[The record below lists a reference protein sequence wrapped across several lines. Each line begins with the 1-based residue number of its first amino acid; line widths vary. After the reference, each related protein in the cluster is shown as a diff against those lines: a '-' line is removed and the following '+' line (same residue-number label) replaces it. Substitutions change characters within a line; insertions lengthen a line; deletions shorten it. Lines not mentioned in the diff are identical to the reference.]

1 MTLDVDLTGLEVK
14 AAISFLNWTA
24 AKLKAGLLG
33 RRDRRLVSDALRE
46 LLSAH
51 PNLSRVE
58 DLLAKIET
66 TPDGLSFIRS
76 QLAAAKK
83 AARGRPEVSGREGR
97 PAKATPRAAVRRR
110 QQPEGKAPATRPK
123 AK

>member
-1 MTLDVDLTGLEVK
+1 VALAVDVTGLEVK

-33 RRDRRLVSDALRE
+33 RRDRRLVSAALQE
-46 LLSAH
+46 LLSTH

-66 TPDGLSFIRS
+66 TPDGLSFVRA
-76 QLAAAKK
+76 QLGAAKK
-83 AARGRPEVSGREGR
+83 AARRGAEPVREGKHAR
-97 PAKATPRAAVRRR
+97 AIPRLVAQRRKPREGGARAAHRKR
-110 QQPEGKAPATRPK
+110 K
-123 AK
+123 

>member
-1 MTLDVDLTGLEVK
+1 VVSSHNVGVPLEVDVTGLEVK

-24 AKLKAGLLG
+24 SKLKAGLLG
-33 RRDRRLVSDALRE
+33 RRDRKLVSDALRE
-46 LLSAH
+46 LLSVN

-66 TPDGLSFIRS
+66 TPDGLSYVRA

-83 AARGRPEVSGREGR
+83 AARMKEIPRSTGRRTRPQKGR
-97 PAKATPRAAVRRR
+97 
-110 QQPEGKAPATRPK
+110 APATHPK
-123 AK
+123 RK